1 MKTLTIEFNQDGIQ
15 ARIEVRRC
23 SGLDGIRRGQMIEE
37 AHLVEDT
44 DITLHIARIA
54 IVPLLLSA
62 TDQAIIMVD
71 ETTLPWP
78 ISAESLQHVPESL
91 LDDWMSAIYD
101 LNPKLDELYARLANA
116 LSDDGVSGLP
126 EIIDLNDFEFSW
138 RVYLLLEMFNWEF
151 LPSQIL
157 AEDEALLDDLIAIR
171 SSADLMRRQKQDADD
186 GRVL

>member
-101 LNPKLDELYARLANA
+101 LNPKLDPNR
-116 LSDDGVSGLP
+116 S
-126 EIIDLNDFEFSW
+126 IDE
-138 RVYLLLEMFNWEF
+138 
-151 LPSQIL
+151 
-157 AEDEALLDDLIAIR
+157 
-171 SSADLMRRQKQDADD
+171 KK
-186 GRVL
+186 G